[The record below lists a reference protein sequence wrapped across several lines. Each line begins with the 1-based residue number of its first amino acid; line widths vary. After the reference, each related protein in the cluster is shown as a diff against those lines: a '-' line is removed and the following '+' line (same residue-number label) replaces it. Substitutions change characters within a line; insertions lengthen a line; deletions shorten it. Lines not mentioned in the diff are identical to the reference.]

1 MVHARHPVALSVPRY
16 VYDLTVPAAAGEGK
30 TGQRGPAF
38 GVAWGNAES
47 SGPEKGVRRMEWI
60 APDFE
65 EVETSA
71 EVTAYVGH
79 W

>member
-1 MVHARHPVALSVPRY
+1 M
-16 VYDLTVPAAAGEGK
+16 
-30 TGQRGPAF
+30 GQRGPAF